1 MQKKDVTLLLIN
13 TLLIALF
20 SYAAFSKLMDY
31 ERAQLQ
37 MRGQVFTRAIADI
50 LTWAIPTL
58 ELILVAIL
66 LFFKTKSW
74 PYWTSFIL
82 LCLFTLYI
90 ATIMTGYFGVI
101 PCSCG
106 GILEKMSYKSHIVF
120 NLFFILVSGY
130 GILLTSNKGKFYTWF
145 NQTERR

>member
-66 LFFKTKSW
+66 LFFKAKSW
-74 PYWTSFIL
+74 PYWASFIL

-90 ATIMTGYFGVI
+90 ATIMTGYFGFI